1 MLNQSNVLG
10 YGRAR
15 FGAMVFFIVPGL
27 AYGLFTAR
35 LPAIKA
41 QVGLLESELGIA
53 LLLLGAGAVCGLSL
67 ANRSVARFGLRPVL
81 LASAVLC
88 MGLLVLSSFAQ
99 EREPFMATLTAFGL
113 AMGHLDVSMN
123 VLGISIERAYR
134 QATMNTLHAAYSL
147 GGFLGS
153 LSGGILAGL
162 GMGVSASFMLPG
174 GCVLGLIVLA
184 AGSIFTAEERP
195 NRRRADGRSPRLNR
209 VPSALI
215 TCGLLA
221 FIAYEA
227 EGVTGDWGN
236 LYLLQDKAA
245 PEAMAAMVYGVVSV
259 SALLSRLLADQVRSR
274 TGNFPVLLASS
285 LAAMCG
291 MAVVHFSPDWTASL
305 AGIGLGPVVPIL
317 FSISGSLPGVTA
329 AQASSFVSLI
339 GYCGLLLCPA
349 LFGFVAEHAGLGTV
363 FSTVIGMLMM
373 LAAGAVVLRRH

>member
-1 MLNQSNVLG
+1 MI
-10 YGRAR
+10 
-15 FGAMVFFIVPGL
+15 FFIVPGL

-67 ANRSVARFGLRPVL
+67 ANRSIARFGIRPVL

-88 MGLLVLSSFAQ
+88 MGLLVLSSFMQ
-99 EREPFMATLTAFGL
+99 GRESFMATLAAFGL

-123 VLGISIERAYR
+123 VLGISIERSYR

-162 GMGVSASFMLPG
+162 GLGLSVGFMLPG
-174 GCVLGLIVLA
+174 ACVLGLIVLA

-195 NRRRADGRSPRLNR
+195 NRRRADSRSPRLKR
-209 VPSALI
+209 IPPALI

-245 PEAMAAMVYGVVSV
+245 PEAMAALVYGVVSV
-259 SALLSRLLADQVRSR
+259 SALLSRLLADRVRSR
-274 TGNFPVLLASS
+274 TGNFPVLLASGI
-285 LAAMCG
+285 AAMCG
-291 MAVVHFSPDWTASL
+291 MVVVHFSPVWTVSLAGFAL
-305 AGIGLGPVVPIL
+305 AGIGLGPIVPIL

-329 AQASSFVSLI
+329 AQASAFVSLI

-363 FSTVIGMLMM
+363 FSIVIGMLVM